1 MNNRLGNAKNP
12 YQTEAKRVLCVCSAG
27 LLRSPTTANTLYAEY
42 GYNTRAVGI
51 SDDYALVPMDVVHIY
66 WADEIVFVEQHV
78 YEQALSEFPDKLKNK
93 KIVVLAL
100 PDTFEWNDP
109 ELVANIKKQYADHF
123 IMAEAF

>member
-1 MNNRLGNAKNP
+1 
-12 YQTEAKRVLCVCSAG
+12 
-27 LLRSPTTANTLYAEY
+27 
-42 GYNTRAVGI
+42 
-51 SDDYALVPMDVVHIY
+51 MDVVHIY
-66 WADEIVFVEQHV
+66 WADEIVFVEQDV